1 MQVLN
6 EIAARCY
13 ASSACLRGSCSPS
26 LFLHVFTLVLM
37 FAFFILLD
45 QSLVGSF
52 SAKFISCVFTKES
65 GDYFCGGGL
74 WVDVS

>member
-1 MQVLN
+1 MLCQLSLLKGILFSIPVL
-6 EIAARCY
+6 
-13 ASSACLRGSCSPS
+13 ACLYTSYDVR
-26 LFLHVFTLVLM
+26 
-37 FAFFILLD
+37 FFILLD

-52 SAKFISCVFTKES
+52 SAKFISYVFTKES

>member
-1 MQVLN
+1 MLCQLSLLKRILFSIPVL
-6 EIAARCY
+6 ARLY
-13 ASSACLRGSCSPS
+13 TSSDVC
-26 LFLHVFTLVLM
+26 
-37 FAFFILLD
+37 FFILLD

-65 GDYFCGGGL
+65 GDHFCGGGL